1 MIENTQLTTKG
12 RKSGRQRWKHR
23 TRATNVVAINPI
35 ISIVTWSVSGLEPPI
50 QRWRLSEWIKKQKD
64 KLHVVYKK
72 FTLNIKVLC
81 CAVLSYSAV
90 SESLRPP
97 WTVACQA
104 PPALGILQARKQGG

>member
-50 QRWRLSEWIKKQKD
+50 QRWRLSEWIKKHNPTACHLQET
-64 KLHVVYKK
+64 Y
-72 FTLNIKVLC
+72 FTYQETCTLKVK
-81 CAVLSYSAV
+81 
-90 SESLRPP
+90 
-97 WTVACQA
+97 
-104 PPALGILQARKQGG
+104 G

>member
-1 MIENTQLTTKG
+1 M
-12 RKSGRQRWKHR
+12 
-23 TRATNVVAINPI
+23 VDINPT
-35 ISIVTWSVSGLEPPI
+35 ISIFTFKVSSLKAPI
-50 QRWRLSEWIKKQKD
+50 KAQILSEWIKKQKD